1 MTLDLAI
8 RGGTL
13 VTAADTTKT
22 DIGIRD
28 GKVVLIGHD
37 LPDATRD
44 IDAHGKLVLPGGV
57 DSHVHIE
64 QDSPVTGA
72 KSGTDFLAAT
82 RSAACGGT
90 TTLMPFVR
98 QIKGQSL
105 REAVNAYRK
114 RPEGK
119 AVIDYA
125 LHLIVADPSPQV
137 LGQEIPALIAEGYT
151 SLKVYMTYE
160 MMKLSDYEI
169 LEVMSVAR
177 RHGALVMVHAENAD
191 CVTWLTEKLLATGRT
206 APEFKAIAHQP
217 AVEREA
223 AHRAITLGEIAD
235 TQILIVHVATG
246 DAAETIRWAQGRG
259 LKVYGETCPQYLFLT
274 DEDLRRHGVEAAKL
288 LCAPPPGTAENQ
300 AALWRALLAGTFQ
313 VYSSDHAAFRFDAPD
328 GKLVDGPNTPFSR
341 ITNGVPGVET
351 RMPLLVSAALEGRVD
366 LNQCVAVGATNPAKI
381 YGLYPRKG
389 TIQIGSDADI
399 VVWDAERP
407 ATITIADLHD
417 GMDYTPF
424 EGQQILAS
432 PVTTISRGEVIW
444 HDGAFT
450 AEPGRGTFLPCDQTQ
465 PPRENDLF
473 DDVD

>member
-13 VTAADTTKT
+13 VTAADTTRT

-44 IDAHGKLVLPGGV
+44 IDAHGKLILPGGV

-160 MMKLSDYEI
+160 M
-169 LEVMSVAR
+169 
-177 RHGALVMVHAENAD
+177 
-191 CVTWLTEKLLATGRT
+191 
-206 APEFKAIAHQP
+206 
-217 AVEREA
+217 
-223 AHRAITLGEIAD
+223 
-235 TQILIVHVATG
+235 
-246 DAAETIRWAQGRG
+246 
-259 LKVYGETCPQYLFLT
+259 
-274 DEDLRRHGVEAAKL
+274 
-288 LCAPPPGTAENQ
+288 
-300 AALWRALLAGTFQ
+300 
-313 VYSSDHAAFRFDAPD
+313 
-328 GKLVDGPNTPFSR
+328 
-341 ITNGVPGVET
+341 
-351 RMPLLVSAALEGRVD
+351 
-366 LNQCVAVGATNPAKI
+366 
-381 YGLYPRKG
+381 
-389 TIQIGSDADI
+389 
-399 VVWDAERP
+399 
-407 ATITIADLHD
+407 
-417 GMDYTPF
+417 
-424 EGQQILAS
+424 
-432 PVTTISRGEVIW
+432 
-444 HDGAFT
+444 
-450 AEPGRGTFLPCDQTQ
+450 
-465 PPRENDLF
+465 
-473 DDVD
+473 